1 MKNNIYY
8 NNYNIYLKYKMTI
21 TDLLKNNLNNDY
33 SKYKCNN
40 LYLTFNINEIL
51 YNKKFKLYT
60 DNGNEYRCCGYNKIK
75 RDKNSLDNNIENYI
89 YERCN
94 NKIKE
99 GYVCNEHMN
108 YNIENGFIDKDEF
121 KINLDYNVNKN
132 MIMIKIVDNNN
143 NFICKGLIYLTT
155 ELESLCRFI
164 NIISMSIYGMI
175 IPDKKIDILNITSI
189 TIRNSY
195 FFIGLM
201 RKIEIIYLV
210 YKEIVRKEMNNILQN
225 SLYQDIIDEIINNIY
240 VDMDR
245 KFSIVAVEYGI
256 LIYRDKQIMTSKNK
270 IKYILNIVNHFYKY
284 YKYMCFHNKPFLL
297 LMIKKLEEASEKI
310 SNKELKMN
318 IDEQEK
324 EEYIKINNEIEN
336 MIEELYKKVD
346 YKLIIN

>member
-33 SKYKCNN
+33 TKYKCNN
-40 LYLTFNINEIL
+40 LYLTFNNNEII
-51 YNKKFKLYT
+51 YNKKCKLYKE
-60 DNGNEYRCCGYNKIK
+60 NNNEYRCCGYNIIK
-75 RDKNSLDNNIENYI
+75 KNNNIEDYI

-99 GYVCNEHMN
+99 GHVCNKHMN
-108 YNIENGFIDKDEF
+108 YKIEHGFIDKNEF
-121 KINLDYNVNKN
+121 KITLNYNVNKN
-132 MIMIKIVDNNN
+132 IILINICDYNNI
-143 NFICKGLIYLTT
+143 FICKGIIQLTT

-175 IPDKKIDILNITSI
+175 IPDKKIDILNLTSI
-189 TIRNSY
+189 TIRDSY
-195 FFIGLM
+195 FFMELM
-201 RKIEIIYLV
+201 KKVEIIYLV
-210 YKEIVRKEMNNILQN
+210 YKEIVRKEMNNILIDN
-225 SLYQDIIDEIINNIY
+225 LYKDIIDEIVNNIY

-245 KFSIVAVEYGI
+245 KFSIVTVEYGI
-256 LIYRDKQIMTSKNK
+256 LIYRNIKIMNSKNK
-270 IKYILNIVNHFYKY
+270 IKYILNMVNHFYKHY
-284 YKYMCFHNKPFLL
+284 RYMCLNNKSFLL

-310 SNKELKMN
+310 SKKELNTYRDK
-318 IDEQEK
+318 EEK

-346 YKLIIN
+346 SKLIINF